1 MNTKL
6 LPALPIAV
14 AGAVSLVLRKAQA
27 AFWRA
32 YERRQQR
39 LVLASLDERQLR
51 DLGLTREAAM
61 GEADKPFWR

>member
-14 AGAVSLVLRKAQA
+14 AGAFSLVLRKAKA

>member
-27 AFWRA
+27 VFWRA